1 MALSSSTGRTAVGRP
16 DLPPASGI
24 QTLVTLAIIVI
35 VVAALYFGSDILV
48 PLALAMLLSFALAP
62 AVRWLRRRSVPN
74 LPAVLTVVS
83 VAFLLILAF
92 GWILALQ
99 AMDLAQ
105 RLPTYRSN
113 IETKVEALF
122 ESPPGGRLYERAAEM
137 VRDLGRR
144 IEQEREATP
153 TQQATSVEVEEQ
165 PPLPVEI
172 QEAPPHP

>member
-62 AVRWLRRRSVPN
+62 AVRWLRRLSVPN
-74 LPAVLTVVS
+74 LPAVLTVVT

-92 GWILALQ
+92 VWILTLQ

-113 IETKVEALF
+113 IETKIEALF

-137 VRDLGRR
+137 VRDLGRK
-144 IEQEREATP
+144 IDQEQEAAP
-153 TQQATSVEVEEQ
+153 AQQATSVEVEEAAAATGRD
-165 PPLPVEI
+165 PRSRR
-172 QEAPPHP
+172 